1 MVTRNQIARIIDH
14 TELHAYATELD
25 MRELCDE
32 AMQFGFAAVTINP
45 IWVSYCVKRL
55 AGADIAINACIGF
68 PLGAST
74 ATIKV
79 EEAREAVRNGATEI
93 DMVINIGAMKS
104 GYPTFVERE
113 IGAVVK
119 AVKGIPVKVI
129 LETCYLNENE
139 KIAVCRMCMRSGAA
153 YVKTCTGYGHS
164 GATVED
170 VSLMKQVVGDYLG
183 IKAAGGIRTYGDVM
197 KMVKA
202 GATRIGTSA
211 GVDILESV
219 PRR

>member
-25 MRELCDE
+25 IRELCDE
-32 AMQFGFAAVTINP
+32 AMRHGFAAVTINP

-104 GYPTFVERE
+104 GYPAFVERE

-139 KIAVCRMCMRSGAA
+139 KIAVCRMSMRGGAA

-183 IKAAGGIRTYGDVM
+183 IKAAGGIRSYGDVM
-197 KMVKA
+197 KMIKA

-219 PRR
+219 PR